1 MFLFPPN
8 QVYVMKMIK
17 KSSNNSKAR
26 KNDFITCK
34 SNVTSHMTVL
44 NMEAALI
51 SEIDFYQALT
61 KRNFFQDFLILSSSE
76 TVVSLSSC

>member
-1 MFLFPPN
+1 
-8 QVYVMKMIK
+8 MIA
-17 KSSNNSKAR
+17 KAR
-26 KNDFITCK
+26 ENEFSCK

-61 KRNFFQDFLILSSSE
+61 KRNFFQDFLISFIIRNGGQSF
-76 TVVSLSSC
+76 